1 MALLEDLGI
10 IFKGVFFVSLGEINF
25 EVMKGVV
32 K

>member
-10 IFKGVFFVSLGEINF
+10 IFKGGLFVFLDEINF
-25 EVMKGVV
+25 EVRRGVA